1 MSKQRVL
8 SGTEEQSPS
17 EDLGHIREELE
28 ERSARLHAILDAAV
42 DGIVTID
49 EQGTIESVNPA
60 VERIFGHR
68 REDLVGKNVKV
79 LMPAPS
85 KDEHDDYLKNY
96 LRTGSKKIIG
106 IGREVQGLRKDGS
119 VFPLEIAVSEVTLPG
134 RRLFTGILR
143 DISDRRAAE
152 EQARLRLN
160 ELAHTTRL
168 LELGEMTTEIA
179 HEVNQPLAAI
189 VSFAEACLRM
199 RRTGTGDD
207 ALMDNA
213 LEQIAA
219 QGERAGEI
227 IHRLRRFARKGAG
240 EREPVDIN
248 ATVRH
253 VLSLLRHETDRHQV
267 RTRVELDEAL
277 PTVNADPVQIG
288 QVLVNLVRNAVE
300 AMEGCAED
308 RRLVTLRTSPLGS
321 GPTGIA
327 LTVSD
332 QGMGLPEGD
341 PDRVFENFYTT
352 KTQGMGVGLGI
363 CRSIIET
370 HGGKLWAKVNADGGA
385 SFQLELPVGEA
396 GTDDN

>member
-1 MSKQRVL
+1 MSD
-8 SGTEEQSPS
+8 TEEQSPN
-17 EDLGHIREELE
+17 EDLGRVREELE
-28 ERSARLHAILDAAV
+28 ERSARLHAILDTAV

-60 VERIFGHR
+60 MERIFGHR

-79 LMPAPS
+79 LMPAPY

-96 LRTGSKKIIG
+96 LRTGIKKIIG
-106 IGREVQGLRKDGS
+106 IGREVLGLRKDGS
-119 VFPLEIAVSEVTLPG
+119 VFPLEIAVSAVVLPS
-134 RRLFTGILR
+134 RRLFTAILR

-160 ELAHTTRL
+160 ELAHATRL
-168 LELGEMTTEIA
+168 LELGEMTTAIA

-219 QGERAGEI
+219 QGERAGGI
-227 IHRLRRFARKGAG
+227 IHRLRRFARKGAE

-253 VLSLLRHETDRHQV
+253 VLALLHPETGRPRV
-267 RTRVELDEAL
+267 RPRVELDEAL
-277 PTVNADPVQIG
+277 PAVNADPIQIG

-300 AMEGCAED
+300 AMEACAED
-308 RRLVTLRTSPLGS
+308 RRLLTLRTAPVGS

-332 QGMGLPEGD
+332 QGKGLPEGD

-352 KTQGMGVGLGI
+352 KTQGMGIGLGI
-363 CRSIIET
+363 CRSIIEA
-370 HGGKLWAKVNADGGA
+370 HGGKLWAAVNADGGA
-385 SFQLELPVGEA
+385 SFQLQLPLGKA